1 MLLNILECQHRSENK
16 QIAKTKNTI
25 GRFRDEGRALEIDP
39 AVSGLLLEDVA
50 ELADPGLLL
59 LLDGHRCYS
68 SSQHLYY
75 SDASTD
81 LFHYP

>member
-50 ELADPGLLL
+50 EWTPMLLFVPTSILLRRLNRSLSLPLATWM
-59 LLDGHRCYS
+59 RN
-68 SSQHLYY
+68 QQ
-75 SDASTD
+75 
-81 LFHYP
+81 